1 MPGDRLSFEERCEI
15 HRGLRDDLSFREIGS
30 RLGRSAS
37 TVWRE
42 VDRNG
47 GRRTYRPRYAQGR
60 WNRTKRRPRT
70 FRLESNRRLARV
82 VERRLALRWSPE
94 QIAERLR
101 RDHPRDA
108 RWWVSAETIY
118 HSLFVQGR
126 GGLRDELR
134 VHLRARKRRRRDGGD
149 GRGLLRDM
157 VNISERPAEAADR
170 AVPGHWEGDLILGG
184 DGRSALGTLVERSTR
199 YVLLFALRD
208 DHTAE
213 ATREALARTVRT
225 LPAHLR
231 RSLTWDQGKEM
242 AQHVAFSVATGVDV
256 YFCDPSSPWQRGS
269 NENTN
274 GLLRQYFP
282 KGTSFVAVTDAE
294 FRRVAVELNGRPR
307 KTLGWDTPAEA
318 YAKAFVAMTA

>member
-1 MPGDRLSFEERCEI
+1 MPGERLSFEERCEI
-15 HRGLRDDLSFREIGS
+15 HRGLRADLSYREIGL
-30 RLGRSAS
+30 RLGRPGS

-47 GRRTYRPRYAQGR
+47 GPRSYRPRYAQGR
-60 WNRTKRRPRT
+60 WDRAKRRPRP
-70 FRLESNRRLARV
+70 FRLETNRRLARA
-82 VERRLALRWSPE
+82 VEAKLVQRWSPE
-94 QIAERLR
+94 QVAERLR

-108 RWWVSAETIY
+108 RWWVSAEAIY
-118 HSLFVQGR
+118 RSLYVQGR

-134 VHLRARKRRRRDGGD
+134 THLRARKRRRRDAGD
-149 GRGLLRDM
+149 GRGRLCDM
-157 VNISERPAEAADR
+157 VNISQRPAEAADR

-199 YVLLFALRD
+199 YVLLFALREA
-208 DHTAE
+208 HTAE
-213 ATREALARTVRT
+213 VTRQALARTVRT
-225 LPAHLR
+225 LPVQLR

-242 AQHVAFSVATGVDV
+242 AQHVRFSVDTGVDV
-256 YFCDPSSPWQRGS
+256 FFCDPASPWQRGS

-282 KGTSFVAVTDAE
+282 KGTSFVDITDAE
-294 FRRVAVELNGRPR
+294 LRRVAVELNGRPR